1 LPFAYECG
9 IQSKLNPLQPK
20 VVNWIDR
27 RRELRIAFMSILLV
41 EDHKDLA
48 YQVARRIEQGGFAV
62 HRLETVGRAIEALQS
77 HSYSI
82 ALLDRRL
89 PDGDGLL
96 ILAEIK
102 RLQPACRVLML
113 TALDALD
120 DRIAGLDAGA
130 DDYLVKPFDLE
141 ELMARI
147 RASVR
152 RAGAEALPPVSVGRL
167 VFDLSLRTASVA
179 GQTAIFH
186 NREMALLESLVRRA
200 GVIVRR
206 ETLMSEIW
214 GWEDEVQPHALTL
227 LVGRLRIRLEQLDA
241 AAEIHAARGVGYM
254 IAEKQT

>member
-1 LPFAYECG
+1 
-9 IQSKLNPLQPK
+9 
-20 VVNWIDR
+20 
-27 RRELRIAFMSILLV
+27 MSILLV
-41 EDHKDLA
+41 EDHTDLA

-62 HRLETVGRAIEALQS
+62 HRRETVGGAIEALQN
-77 HSYSI
+77 HLYSI

-96 ILAEIK
+96 ILAEIR

-120 DRIAGLDAGA
+120 DRITGLDAGA
-130 DDYLVKPFDLE
+130 DDYLIKPFDLE

-147 RASVR
+147 RANVR
-152 RAGAEALPPVSVGRL
+152 RVGAEALPPVTVGML
-167 VFDLSLRTASVA
+167 VFDLNLRTVSVA

-214 GWEDEVQPHALTL
+214 GWDDDIQPHALTL
-227 LVGRLRIRLEQLDA
+227 LVGRLRTRLEQLGA
-241 AAEIHAARGVGYM
+241 GVEIHAARGVGYM
-254 IAEKQT
+254 IAEK